1 MCEKKTPYACELV
14 AEIAS
19 CVDMWLWLMAIM
31 TIVMLI
37 VYKGVQNFVFYGK
50 MIVPGCAGMW

>member
-1 MCEKKTPYACELV
+1 MSEKKIPYACELV

-19 CVDMWLWLMAIM
+19 CMYMWLWLMAIM

-37 VYKGVQNFVFYGK
+37 VYKGVHNFVFYGV
-50 MIVPGCAGMW
+50 MIVPGCARMW